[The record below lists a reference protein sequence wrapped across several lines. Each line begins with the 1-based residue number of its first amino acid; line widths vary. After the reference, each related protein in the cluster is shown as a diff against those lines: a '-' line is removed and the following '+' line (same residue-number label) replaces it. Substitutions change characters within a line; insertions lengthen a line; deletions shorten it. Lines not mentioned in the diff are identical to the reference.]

1 MDKNILSL
9 EDKVALVTGARRGI
23 GRAMAFAFAEAGADV
38 AICDC
43 VTDDGMLDQVA
54 LQINN
59 HGRDFLAVCADT
71 SKKADVDAMMAKV
84 LERFGKIDILVN
96 NAGIILRGPIL
107 DVPESDWDSVM
118 NVDLKGYFLCAQAA
132 GRHMMA
138 RGSGSII
145 NLSSIYGM
153 VGGIDDPPPYI
164 YHAAKGAVRMM
175 TKSDAIC
182 YARDKIR
189 VNSVHP
195 GWIYTPLLEEVGL
208 RFGNPQ
214 EFNKQLQKHI
224 PLGHFGEPDDV
235 AYGVLYLASD
245 ESKFVTGS
253 ELVIDGGYIAW

>member
-1 MDKNILSL
+1 MGRV
-9 EDKVALVTGARRGI
+9 EGKVAIVTGGARGLGKATCLVLAKERATVI
-23 GRAMAFAFAEAGADV
+23 LTDILDREGRLTVAEIRKNGGNARFYHMDV
-38 AICDC
+38 TEEEEIER
-43 VTDDGMLDQVA
+43 V
-54 LQINN
+54 
-59 HGRDFLAVCADT
+59 F
-71 SKKADVDAMMAKV
+71 AKV
-84 LERFGKIDILVN
+84 YKVQKKINILVN
-96 NAGIILRGPIL
+96 NAGITGAVKPTHELTQAEWDQVLNIDARGVFFCTKHVIPYMKI
-107 DVPESDWDSVM
+107 
-118 NVDLKGYFLCAQAA
+118 N
-132 GRHMMA
+132 
-138 RGSGSII
+138 GSGSII
-145 NLSSIYGM
+145 NLSSIYGI
-153 VGGIDDPPPYI
+153 VAGIDDPPPYI

-189 VNSVHP
+189 VNSIHP

>member
-1 MDKNILSL
+1 MNRV
-9 EDKVALVTGARRGI
+9 EGKVAIITGGARGL
-23 GRAMAFAFAEAGADV
+23 GRATCLLLAQEGAIV
-38 AICDC
+38 AVADI
-43 VTDDGMLDQVA
+43 LDSE
-54 LQINN
+54 
-59 HGRDFLAVCADT
+59 GLAVVSEIKQKGGQAQF
-71 SKKADVDAMMAKV
+71 SHMDVTKEDEITRVFAGIFNDFK
-84 LERFGKIDILVN
+84 RIDILVN
-96 NAGIILRGPIL
+96 NAGITGAVKPTHELTQA
-107 DVPESDWDSVM
+107 DWDQVI
-118 NVDLKGYFLCAQAA
+118 NID
-132 GRHMMA
+132 A
-138 RGSGSII
+138 RGVFFCTKHVIPYMKKGGKGSII

-195 GWIYTPLLEEVGL
+195 GWIFTPLLEEVGL
-208 RFGNPQ
+208 RFGNPE

-224 PLGHFGEPDDV
+224 PLGHFGEPNDV